1 MIGGPRIVLYPIGI
15 TAVVAGVA
23 QLAAMG
29 SADSPEGMDPPDRLR
44 RVTTPTTAAHF
55 PITESSLLGR
65 LTITVR
71 LLSTCQPDLV
81 PTSGGRQWT
90 N

>member
-29 SADSPEGMDPPDRLR
+29 SADSPEGMRPARPPSSSDDPHNGGAFPNH
-44 RVTTPTTAAHF
+44 RVVFTRPAHDC
-55 PITESSLLGR
+55 R
-65 LTITVR
+65 ATIEY
-71 LLSTCQPDLV
+71 LPA
-81 PTSGGRQWT
+81 
-90 N
+90 